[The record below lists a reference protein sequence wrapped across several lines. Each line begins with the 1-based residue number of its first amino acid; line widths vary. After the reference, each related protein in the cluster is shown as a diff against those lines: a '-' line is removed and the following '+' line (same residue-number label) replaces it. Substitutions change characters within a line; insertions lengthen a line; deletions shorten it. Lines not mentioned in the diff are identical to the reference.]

1 MRYQVIHTTGYDYSE
16 SAGLSYNEARL
27 LPRFTASQQC
37 IQAQLQISPLPADYH
52 EREDFFGNRAVY
64 FSIRE
69 PHQRFIVTATSEVQ
83 IAPQEAQLNFSQGTD
98 WESARHS
105 LRRQRDPHTLDALQY
120 TLDSPF
126 IAATPE
132 LAAYAQASFPRG
144 RSLLEAVNDLMGRI
158 HTDFTYDPDFTTLA
172 TPLASVLEHRRGVC
186 QDFAHLAIGCLRAHG
201 LAARYVSG
209 YIETLPPPGKEKL
222 LGADASHAWFSVF
235 VPELG
240 WVDFDPTNNQIPV
253 DQHIVVGW
261 GRDYGDVTP
270 LKGVIFGGG
279 EHELTV
285 SVDVRKLGD

>member
-1 MRYQVIHTTGYDYSE
+1 MRYQVIHTTEYDYRE
-16 SAGLSYNEARL
+16 SVGQSYNEARL
-27 LPRFTASQQC
+27 LPRVTANQQC
-37 IQAQLQISPLPADYH
+37 HRTQLQISPSPTDYH
-52 EREDFFGNRAVY
+52 EREDFFGNRVAY

-69 PHQRFIVTATSEVQ
+69 SHKRFIVTATSEVQ
-83 IAPQEAQLNFSQGTD
+83 IAPQEAQLNFSLGAD
-98 WESARHS
+98 WESAR
-105 LRRQRDPHTLDALQY
+105 LTLGQQRDPQTLDALQY

-126 IAATPE
+126 IAATAE

-172 TPLASVLEHRRGVC
+172 TPLATVLKHRRGVC

-209 YIETLPPPGKEKL
+209 YIETFPPPGEEKL
-222 LGADASHAWFSVF
+222 VGSDASHAWFSVY

-240 WVDFDPTNNQIPV
+240 WIDFDPTNNQIPV
-253 DQHIVVGW
+253 DQHIVLGW
-261 GRDYGDVTP
+261 GRDYGDITP

-279 EHELTV
+279 EHELAV
-285 SVDVRKLGD
+285 SVDVRNLGE